1 MSQFTQKSYTPPQF
15 PVAEFAN
22 NPEPRCPCLLLLDTS
37 ASMSGAPIAELN
49 AGLADFQSE
58 LLADPLACRRVEV
71 SVITFG
77 PVAVVNAFETAETF
91 QAPQL
96 YAEGDTPLGS
106 AIGRAID
113 CVEARKQAYRESG
126 IAYYR
131 PWIFLITD
139 GAPTDDWRRAA
150 TRVREGERN
159 KKFMFFAVGVQGAD
173 FAVLQKIAVRE
184 PLQLDG
190 LKFREL
196 FRWLSNSLS
205 SVSQSQPGGR
215 VLLDNPTGPDGWAAV
230 D

>member
-1 MSQFTQKSYTPPQF
+1 MSHLKQKPYTVPQFTVS
-15 PVAEFAN
+15 EFAN

-37 ASMSGAPIAELN
+37 ASMSGAPITELN
-49 AGLADFQSE
+49 AGLAEFQSE

-71 SVITFG
+71 AIITFG
-77 PVAVVNAFETAETF
+77 PVAMVHEFETAEAF

-96 YAEGDTPLGS
+96 YAEGDTPLGA
-106 AIGRAID
+106 AIVRAIE

-150 TRVREGERN
+150 TRVRDGERD

-173 FAVLQKIAVRE
+173 FAVLQKIAVRD

-196 FRWLSNSLS
+196 FRWLSSSLS
-205 SVSQSQPGGR
+205 SVSQSQPGGT
-215 VLLDNPTGPDGWAAV
+215 VLLANPTGPAGWTAV